1 MMARELNKTNNK
13 IVTEHLINKIQLG
26 VISDRDIP
34 NYNVK
39 RTTDFWEQNK
49 HLIIGMSVE
58 ELTKILRSTKEQKSL
73 MKQYDSVVASM
84 SWQERIDFLRLA
96 KEDLIAAKNKKYN
109 TTVFITNLMEISLKV
124 LPIVLAAL

>member
-1 MMARELNKTNNK
+1 MARELNKTNNK

>member
-1 MMARELNKTNNK
+1 MARELNKTNNK

-84 SWQERIDFLRLA
+84 SWQERIDFL
-96 KEDLIAAKNKKYN
+96 I
-109 TTVFITNLMEISLKV
+109 
-124 LPIVLAAL
+124 

>member
-1 MMARELNKTNNK
+1 MERELNKTNNK